1 VSFYVVS
8 LGFLDFKKAFYG
20 IEADGDKNVRGVS
33 VLGWIRPLERGGKYR
48 LYAYISLL
56 SIVFTPAFKYEFYT
70 PIILYVQITPKP
82 SVSIKVSSILVLLP
96 IVKITPVPLYFLP
109 L

>member
-33 VLGWIRPLERGGKYR
+33 FFGCAERVHG
-48 LYAYISLL
+48 
-56 SIVFTPAFKYEFYT
+56 
-70 PIILYVQITPKP
+70 
-82 SVSIKVSSILVLLP
+82 
-96 IVKITPVPLYFLP
+96 
-109 L
+109 